1 VRIHLHIFTIAICT
15 VVIGLALPN
24 WRAGI
29 DFWAAMAALFIA
41 LLVSYL
47 IGFDT
52 GVEFRP
58 PTDERKDRD
67 GQ

>member
-1 VRIHLHIFTIAICT
+1 MRIHLHISTIAICT
-15 VVIGLALPN
+15 IVIGLCLPS

-29 DFWAAMAALFIA
+29 DFWAAMAAFLVA
-41 LLVSYL
+41 LVVAYL

-67 GQ
+67 GY